1 MTSQHEP
8 LLELRN
14 LTTIFPLRRGV
25 VQAVTGVDLTLGR
38 GEILGLVG
46 ESGCGK
52 SVTMLSILR
61 LVPYPG
67 QTVAG
72 EILFEGQDLLQLP
85 PGEMRKARG
94 KEIAMIFQDPMSTL
108 NPVFSI
114 GEQIGESLRI
124 HGLLD
129 DGNRR
134 LPWPFDKLRTWPF
147 DRLRTWPFD
156 RARRRAEQERT
167 LKVLGEVGIPT
178 PAEASRRYPHEY
190 SGGMQQRALIAI
202 ALSCEPEIL
211 LADEPT
217 TALDVTVQAQIMDL
231 LNRINR
237 EHGTSIILVTH
248 DLGLAAEFCQNIAV
262 MYAGRIVEKGAT
274 DEVIEDP
281 KHPYTQGLLAC
292 IPRIRRKRQKI
303 HPIPGI
309 VPDLINLPLGC
320 AFHPRCEFAREECLG
335 HEVPLVEVEPGRM
348 ARCILYTGTG

>member
-1 MTSQHEP
+1 VEAQIEA

-14 LTTIFPLRRGV
+14 LTTVFPLKRGV

-67 QTVAG
+67 QTVAHG
-72 EILFEGQDLLQLP
+72 VVFEGRDLLKLP
-85 PGEMRKARG
+85 PGEMRKVRG
-94 KEIAMIFQDPMSTL
+94 RDIAMIFQDPMSTL

-114 GEQIGESLRI
+114 GEQIGESMRI

-129 DGNRR
+129 GVGLR
-134 LPWPFDKLRTWPF
+134 LPWPFDRSS
-147 DRLRTWPFD
+147 
-156 RARRRAEQERT
+156 RRAERER
-167 LKVLGEVGIPT
+167 VLQMLAEVGIPA

-202 ALSCEPEIL
+202 ALSCEPKVL

-274 DEVIEDP
+274 DKVTEDP
-281 KHPYTQGLLAC
+281 RHPYTHGLLAC
-292 IPRIRRKRQKI
+292 IPRIRGERKKLD
-303 HPIPGI
+303 PIPGA
-309 VPDLINLPLGC
+309 VPDLINLPPGC
-320 AFHPRCEFAREECLG
+320 AFHPRCSFARQECLG
-335 HEVPLVEVEPGRM
+335 HDIPLVEVEPGRVV
-348 ARCILYTGTG
+348 RCILYTETR

>member
-1 MTSQHEP
+1 MSSQNQP

-72 EILFEGQDLLQLP
+72 EIFFEGQDLLQLP

-108 NPVFSI
+108 NPVFPI

-124 HGLLD
+124 HGLLN
-129 DGNRR
+129 GENLR
-134 LPWPFDKLRTWPF
+134 LPWPFN
-147 DRLRTWPFD
+147 
-156 RARRRAEQERT
+156 RARRRAERERV

-178 PAEASRRYPHEY
+178 PTEASRRYPHEY

-202 ALSCEPEIL
+202 ALSCEPKVL

-231 LNRINR
+231 LKRINR

-262 MYAGRIVEKGAT
+262 MYAGRIVEKGPT

-309 VPDLINLPLGC
+309 VPDLINLPPGC

-348 ARCILYTGTG
+348 ARCILYT